1 MSNTR
6 AVLDGDLD
14 DFISASLKQGVAPRD
29 PGRAPLPFALPHP
42 LRIPTIMTEP
52 TQTQPAVTADEN
64 QIIAERREKLRALRE
79 QGVAYPNDFRPEHH
93 AADLQA
99 KFADSDKAAL
109 EANPVEVS
117 VAGRMMLKR
126 VMGKASFATVQD
138 GSGQI
143 QFFVTPND
151 VGAETY
157 DAFKKWDLGD
167 IVAARV
173 LFRTNKGELSVQVQ
187 LRLLSK
193 LRPLPDKFHG
203 LSDQEMRY
211 RQRYVDLIVTP
222 ETRDTFRART
232 KTIASIR
239 SSWTTPSSWKSRRRC
254 CTRSRAARREAV
266 RHASQRARHADV
278 PAHRA
283 GAYLKRLIVGGFE
296 RVFEINRN
304 FRNEGVSPRH
314 NPEFTMME
322 FYAAY
327 TDYRWLMDF
336 TEQLIRQAAIDALGT
351 ATIQYQG
358 RETDLAKPFHRL
370 TITQAIQK
378 YAPDYTD
385 GQLSDDAFLRTEL
398 KRFGV
403 DVSQPA
409 FLNAGIGALQLAL
422 FEETAEAQLWE
433 PTFII
438 DYPVEVSPLARASD
452 TVPGITERF
461 ELFMTGRE
469 IANGFSELNDPE
481 NTARFRSRSS
491 RRMRATR
498 KRCSSTPTT
507 SARSSTGCL
516 RPAAAGSASTV
527 S

>member
-1 MSNTR
+1 
-6 AVLDGDLD
+6 
-14 DFISASLKQGVAPRD
+14 
-29 PGRAPLPFALPHP
+29 
-42 LRIPTIMTEP
+42 MTEP

-167 IVAARV
+167 IVAARGV
-173 LFRTNKGELSVQVQ
+173 LFRTNKGELSVQCKE

-193 LRPLPDKFHG
+193 ALRPLPDKFHG

-239 SSWTTPSSWKSRRRC
+239 KFMDNADFMEVETPMLHPIPGG
-254 CTRSRAARREAV
+254 AAAKPFVTHHNALDMQMFLRIAPEL
-266 RHASQRARHADV
+266 
-278 PAHRA
+278 
-283 GAYLKRLIVGGFE
+283 YLKRLIVGGFE

-358 RETDLAKPFHRL
+358 RELDLAKPFHRL

-481 NTARFRSRSS
+481 DQAARF
-491 RRMRATR
+491 
-498 KRCSSTPTT
+498 KKQ
-507 SARSSTGCL
+507 
-516 RPAAAGSASTV
+516 V
-527 S
+527 EHW